1 MVLPGVSVRRV
12 LPAAGPGGQLD
23 ARQQETQAHRDAH
36 LSDGRTA
43 ASWRPHG
50 KFKRE
55 FLLFKV
61 GPNKGDKLTLS
72 YDALSQGFIYNVS

>member
-1 MVLPGVSVRRV
+1 MVLPGVSVRGV

-43 ASWRPHG
+43 ATWRPRG
-50 KFKRE
+50 EVLKAIS
-55 FLLFKV
+55 L
-61 GPNKGDKLTLS
+61 
-72 YDALSQGFIYNVS
+72 I